1 MIKKKK
7 TEFYLLKVKSL
18 SEGDLFV
25 VDYLYTKRKCI
36 KLEQRLENLE
46 DAFNSIQNQLDQL
59 KKREKGEIINLYEI

>member
-25 VDYLYTKRKCI
+25 VDYVNTKRKCI

-46 DAFNSIQNQLDQL
+46 EAFNSIQNQLDQL
-59 KKREKGEIINLYEI
+59 KKREKGEIINLYEN

>member
-25 VDYLYTKRKCI
+25 VDYVNTKRKCI

-46 DAFNSIQNQLDQL
+46 DAFNSIQNQSVNGTNSMDD
-59 KKREKGEIINLYEI
+59 